1 MSELTLLGRFAHV
14 PEAIFYNR
22 EHPARSMNLKDK
34 KLLLAWQDPEAAAK
48 HQPRRENW
56 ERWKHLLE
64 IAFRHRQTT
73 PFLAVLAVIVIWT
86 TARVRDRIAVT
97 LRQMTSGLF
106 KGHASNRE
114 V

>member
-1 MSELTLLGRFAHV
+1 V
-14 PEAIFYNR
+14 
-22 EHPARSMNLKDK
+22 
-34 KLLLAWQDPEAAAK
+34 LLAWQDPEAAAK

-73 PFLAVLAVIVIWT
+73 PFLAVLGIIAIWT

-106 KGHASNRE
+106 KRHAVNRHAVNRE